1 VGVSEQQWFFRS
13 VGMNVCESE
22 AEALHCNRD
31 NGIVSLRPSI
41 DTIVIT
47 TKSRPSPITHLSNPS
62 APNLIGRSETNTS
75 SPRATS
81 VPHPCETNTLPAAQ
95 PLIFFDPT
103 HTKSET
109 SSPSKIYRLSSQN
122 A

>member
-1 VGVSEQQWFFRS
+1 
-13 VGMNVCESE
+13 MNVYESV
-22 AEALHCNRD
+22 AEAFHCSTD
-31 NGIVSLRPSI
+31 NGIVSLRRSI

-62 APNLIGRSETNTS
+62 APNLLGSSETNTP
-75 SPRATS
+75 SPR
-81 VPHPCETNTLPAAQ
+81 ETNALPAAK

>member
-1 VGVSEQQWFFRS
+1 MGESEQRWFCRS
-13 VGMNVCESE
+13 AGMNVCESV

-47 TKSRPSPITHLSNPS
+47 TKSRPTHQ
-62 APNLIGRSETNTS
+62 PNR
-75 SPRATS
+75 
-81 VPHPCETNTLPAAQ
+81 
-95 PLIFFDPT
+95 PLT
-103 HTKSET
+103 TKAHRT
-109 SSPSKIYRLSSQN
+109 

>member
-1 VGVSEQQWFFRS
+1 MGEFEQQWFYRS
-13 VGMNVCESE
+13 VGINVCESGV
-22 AEALHCNRD
+22 EALHCNRD

-47 TKSRPSPITHLSNPS
+47 TKSPPSPTTHLSNPS
-62 APNLIGRSETNTS
+62 APNLIGRSETDMP
-75 SPRATS
+75 SPR
-81 VPHPCETNTLPAAQ
+81 ETNTLPAAQ

-103 HTKSET
+103 DTKSET

-122 A
+122 V

>member
-1 VGVSEQQWFFRS
+1 
-13 VGMNVCESE
+13 MNVCESA
-22 AEALHCNRD
+22 AEALHCNTD

-47 TKSRPSPITHLSNPS
+47 TKSRPTPTTHLSNPS
-62 APNLIGRSETNTS
+62 APHLIGSSETS
-75 SPRATS
+75 
-81 VPHPCETNTLPAAQ
+81 TLPAAQ
-95 PLIFFDPT
+95 PLIFCAPT
-103 HTKSET
+103 HSTFVT